1 MQTIGS
7 RTVINFI
14 VCIIVFFGGANL
26 SHAKT
31 KMLQDGDRQLAVSV
45 PEGVCFFDPTH
56 ALDKDV
62 LQALSASVQLSGQV
76 ISAMIDCDTLQH
88 IRKEGRLMPPL
99 PDPSDVYVLGRAVFS
114 NKVQN
119 STFETLDRQGLLAI
133 ATDVYNMLHDE
144 LPEVFFEVEQ
154 DANAS
159 YMKIAMPMT
168 GDFETAGLA
177 ASFFVK
183 KRFYSIQVIQFTKL
197 TKDVAKRKQ
206 VFESLK
212 KNMRTVIEMTLRSNG
227 VNVM

>member
-1 MQTIGS
+1 
-7 RTVINFI
+7 
-14 VCIIVFFGGANL
+14 
-26 SHAKT
+26 
-31 KMLQDGDRQLAVSV
+31 
-45 PEGVCFFDPTH
+45 
-56 ALDKDV
+56 
-62 LQALSASVQLSGQV
+62 
-76 ISAMIDCDTLQH
+76 
-88 IRKEGRLMPPL
+88 MPPL